1 MHHSSFINWGGGEG
15 REWRTDTQ
23 LSGLQASMG
32 AQGLISQKSLD
43 KRLSLCLVGS
53 KEYILPEVFENKVNN
68 TLGHFHTVNICF
80 TNYCWFCTNVEELSI
95 IVLQEHILAW
105 ENIRLIKTPNKQTV
119 MLLFCKQI
127 EMLNIFFFKV

>member
-1 MHHSSFINWGGGEG
+1 MHHSSFINWGGGGEG
-15 REWRTDTQ
+15 
-23 LSGLQASMG
+23 
-32 AQGLISQKSLD
+32 GLIHSCLGCKLLWGHKNLFPQKSLD
-43 KRLSLCLVGS
+43 KRLSPCLVGS

-127 EMLNIFFFKV
+127 EMLNIFLFKV